1 MGTTSAETGEVLD
14 KSVGAMK
21 AQYFKEPGDAAWDR
35 QAGPRRAFVP
45 PSAHCVPPVW
55 VIAVGAN
62 LLHFYARAGQRR
74 PLE

>member
-1 MGTTSAETGEVLD
+1 MPLGTGRLA
-14 KSVGAMK
+14 
-21 AQYFKEPGDAAWDR
+21 
-35 QAGPRRAFVP
+35 RRAFAP